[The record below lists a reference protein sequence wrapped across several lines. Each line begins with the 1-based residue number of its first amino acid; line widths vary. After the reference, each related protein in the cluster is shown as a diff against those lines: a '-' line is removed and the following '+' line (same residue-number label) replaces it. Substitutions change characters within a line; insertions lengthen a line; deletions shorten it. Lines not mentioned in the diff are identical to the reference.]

1 MKTNDCL
8 PKQLYHPI
16 NGGLALTAVEIFLL
30 AP

>member
-1 MKTNDCL
+1 MTTIQKRG
-8 PKQLYHPI
+8 QFYHPI